1 MIGMRYLCFL
11 LVVEF
16 RNLHECPVLAGLG
29 LKCGELISYQLI
41 DQTAL
46 EAIQSDEITVR
57 VTDIDEVSLGLR
69 RSARIFIV
77 EVQGQTFR
85 VLHHIVIVRRTP
97 R

>member
-1 MIGMRYLCFL
+1 MIGMRYVCFL

-29 LKCGELISYQLI
+29 LKRGELISYQLI

-85 VLHHIVIVRRTP
+85 VLHHILIVRRTP